1 MGARLRSCA
10 FRATISLKF
19 MRRRANKSPANKSGV
34 ISRCVVLM
42 AILVALSTFARAEDD
57 AADKTPARPSIMFN
71 RWQEDW
77 SVLADP
83 RVPRGPFDSLKYI
96 PLSPGDP
103 KTYLSFGA
111 GLRER
116 FEAND
121 APAFGI
127 GHNRNNDYLI
137 SRMEFHAD
145 LRIASQIQ
153 IFVQLQSDFAPGK
166 TIITPVDQN
175 RFDLEQAF
183 IAITEPVADG
193 TLKLRFGRQQFAF
206 DLQRFVGVRDG
217 PNVRQSYDAAWVDYE
232 HGPWRLISFYSQPVQ
247 DKDQAAFDDYSSAAL
262 TFSGVRLERK
272 LTETSGVA
280 VYYARFNQDNA
291 RYVAATGNEHRDV
304 IDFRYFGSA
313 AGFDWDLEVMNQT
326 GRIGGKDIEAW
337 AFGTLAGY
345 TFVDVAMTPR
355 IGLQFDG
362 ASGNRNGHEFGTF
375 NPLFP
380 NGYYLALAGY
390 TGYVNFFHLKPSITI
405 HPTNKLR
412 MMFAVAAQ
420 WRETTADAVYTQP
433 NIPVAGTAGR
443 PGRYTGTYFQFR
455 ADYTIAPYA
464 SAALE
469 LVHFAIG
476 DALRRAGGHNG
487 NYMGLE
493 VKWGW

>member
-1 MGARLRSCA
+1 
-10 FRATISLKF
+10 
-19 MRRRANKSPANKSGV
+19 MRRPANKSAANKTGA
-34 ISRCVVLM
+34 ISRGVGLIAV
-42 AILVALSTFARAEDD
+42 LVALSTAARAQDD
-57 AADKTPARPSIMFN
+57 VADETPRRPSIMFN

-83 RVPRGPFDSLKYI
+83 RVPREPFDRLKYM
-96 PLSPGDP
+96 PLSADDP

-111 GLRER
+111 DLRER
-116 FEAND
+116 FEANN

-137 SRMEFHAD
+137 SRMETHAD

-153 IFVQLQSDFAPGK
+153 IFAQLQSDFAPGK
-166 TIITPVDQN
+166 TTITPVDQD
-175 RFDLEQAF
+175 RFDIEQAF
-183 IAITEPVADG
+183 IAVTEPVADG
-193 TLKLRFGRQQFAF
+193 TLKLRLGRQQFAF
-206 DLQRFVGVRDG
+206 DLQRFVSVRDG

-247 DKDQAAFDDYSSAAL
+247 DKDQRAFDDYSSGAL

-272 LTETSGVA
+272 LSASSGIA

-291 RYVAATGNEHRDV
+291 RFIAASGNERRDIV
-304 IDFRYFGSA
+304 DLRYFGSA
-313 AGFDWDLEVMNQT
+313 AGFDWDLEAMNQT

-345 TFVDVAMTPR
+345 TFDDVVMTPR

-362 ASGNRNGHEFGTF
+362 ASGNQNGHEFGTF

-380 NGYYLALAGY
+380 NGYYLSLAGY
-390 TGYVNFFHLKPSITI
+390 TGYVNFIHLKPSITI
-405 HPTNKLR
+405 HPTNTLKV
-412 MMFAVAAQ
+412 MFAAAAQ

-433 NIPVAGTAGR
+433 DVPVAGTAGR
-443 PGRYTGTYFQFR
+443 PGRYTGTYFQIR
-455 ADYTIAPYA
+455 ADYAITTNV

-476 DALRRAGGHNG
+476 DALRRAGGHDG
-487 NYMGLE
+487 DYMGLE
-493 VKWGW
+493 LKWGW

>member
-1 MGARLRSCA
+1 M
-10 FRATISLKF
+10 
-19 MRRRANKSPANKSGV
+19 V
-34 ISRCVVLM
+34 ISRGAVLI
-42 AILVALSTFARAEDD
+42 AVLVALWTAARAEDD
-57 AADKTPARPSIMFN
+57 VAVETPQRPSIMFN

-83 RVPRGPFDSLKYI
+83 RVPREPLDGLKYI
-96 PLSPGDP
+96 PLSPDDP

-111 GLRER
+111 DLRER

-121 APAFGI
+121 APAFGT

-137 SRMEFHAD
+137 SRTETHAD

-153 IFVQLQSDFAPGK
+153 VFVQLQSDFAGDK
-166 TIITPVDQN
+166 TTLTPVDQD

-183 IAITEPVADG
+183 IAVTEPVADG

-206 DLQRFVGVRDG
+206 DLQRFVSVRDG

-247 DKDQAAFDDYSSAAL
+247 NKDQRAFDDYSSGAL

-272 LTETSGVA
+272 LSASSGIA
-280 VYYARFNQDNA
+280 GYYARFNQDNA
-291 RYVAATGNEHRDV
+291 RFIAASGNERRDIV
-304 IDFRYFGSA
+304 DLRYFGSA
-313 AGFDWDLEVMNQT
+313 AGFDWDLEAMNQT

-345 TFVDVAMTPR
+345 TFDDVAMTPR

-362 ASGNRNGHEFGTF
+362 ASGNQNGHKFGTF

-380 NGYYLALAGY
+380 NGYYLTLAGY
-390 TGYVNFFHLKPSITI
+390 TGYVNFIHLKPSITI
-405 HPTNKLR
+405 HPTNTLKV
-412 MMFAVAAQ
+412 MFAAAAQ

-433 NIPVAGTAGR
+433 DVPVAGTAGR
-443 PGRYTGTYFQFR
+443 PGRYTGTYFQIR
-455 ADYTIAPYA
+455 ADYAITTYA

-476 DALRRAGGHNG
+476 DALRHAGGHDG
-487 NYMGLE
+487 DYMGLE
-493 VKWGW
+493 LKWGW